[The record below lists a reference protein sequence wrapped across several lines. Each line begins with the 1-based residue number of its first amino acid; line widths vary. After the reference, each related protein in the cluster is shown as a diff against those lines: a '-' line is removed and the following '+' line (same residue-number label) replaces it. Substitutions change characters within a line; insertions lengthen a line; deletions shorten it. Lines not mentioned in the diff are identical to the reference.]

1 MNRPENEIE
10 LFILKNAA
18 ITQSLRAVLVGQHLG
33 HIRGPLEVQ
42 ADSLVA
48 EYLKQVDYS
57 TLADAERMSEFYKLF
72 YALENDIRDLIEEA
86 IAEVRGDAWWET
98 AVPQAVRENAQKNF
112 DREAAEGLPPR
123 SDRLIDYTTFGE
135 LGEIIKENW
144 ELFSGMF
151 SNASKNRVL
160 RVVNRLNL
168 VRGPIAH
175 CNFLPEEEA
184 IRLKLAIRDWYKL
197 ME

>member
-1 MNRPENEIE
+1 MNRESDVE
-10 LFILKNAA
+10 LFILKNAV
-18 ITQSLRAVLVGQHLG
+18 ITRNLRTVFAAHRVGNT
-33 HIRGPLEVQ
+33 RGALEAQ

-48 EYLKQVDYS
+48 EYLRQVDFN
-57 TLADAERMSEFYKLF
+57 TLTDADRMSEFYRLF
-72 YALENDIRDLIEEA
+72 YALENDIRDLIESTM
-86 IAEVRGDAWWET
+86 VDSKGDRWWQE
-98 AVPQAVRENAQKNF
+98 AVPQAVRDNAQKNY

-123 SDRLIDYTTFGE
+123 SDRLIDYSTFGE
-135 LGEIIKENW
+135 LSEIVKENW
-144 ELFSGMF
+144 DIFSGMF
-151 SNASKNRVL
+151 SNATRNRVL
-160 RVVNRLNL
+160 RVLNRLNL

>member
-1 MNRPENEIE
+1 MSLEHDIE

-18 ITQSLRAVLVGQHLG
+18 ITQDLRTVSVAQKVGNTRGVL
-33 HIRGPLEVQ
+33 EAQ

-48 EYLKQVDYS
+48 DYLRQVAS
-57 TLADAERMSEFYKLF
+57 ETLADAERMSEFYKLF
-72 YALENDIRDLIEEA
+72 YALENDMRDLIESTMA
-86 IAEVRGDAWWET
+86 DSNGSDWWNT
-98 AVPQAVRENAQKNF
+98 VVPQAVRDNVQKNY
-112 DREAAEGLPPR
+112 DREASEGLPPR
-123 SDRLIDYTTFGE
+123 SDSLIDYTTFGE
-135 LGEIIKENW
+135 LGEIVKENW
-144 ELFSGMF
+144 EVFSGMF
-151 SNASKNRVL
+151 SNATRNRVL
-160 RVVNRLNL
+160 RVINRLNV

>member
-1 MNRPENEIE
+1 MSQDDHIE
-10 LFILKNAA
+10 LFILKNAV
-18 ITQSLRAVLVGQHLG
+18 ITRDLRTAFSINRIGNT
-33 HIRGPLEVQ
+33 RGALEAQ

-48 EYLKQVDYS
+48 DYLKQVDFE
-57 TLADAERMSEFYKLF
+57 TLAAAERMSELYKLF
-72 YALENDIRDLIEEA
+72 YALENDIRELIEETML
-86 IAEVRGDAWWET
+86 ESNGSDWWKT
-98 AVPQAVRENAQKNF
+98 CVPQVVRDNVQKNY

-135 LGEIIKENW
+135 LGEIVKDNW
-144 ELFSGMF
+144 DVFSGMF
-151 SNASKNRVL
+151 SNATRNRVL
-160 RVVNRLNL
+160 RVINRLNL

>member
-1 MNRPENEIE
+1 MSRDSDIE
-10 LFILKNAA
+10 LFVLKNAV
-18 ITQSLRAVLVGQHLG
+18 ITRDLRAQFVEQRIG
-33 HIRGPLEVQ
+33 HARGSLEAQ

-48 EYLKQVDYS
+48 EYLKQVDFD
-57 TLADAERMSEFYKLF
+57 TVADAERMSEFYKLF
-72 YALENDIRDLIEEA
+72 YALENDIRDLIESIMIDSKGKE
-86 IAEVRGDAWWET
+86 WWL
-98 AVPQAVRENAQKNF
+98 ASVPQAVRENAQKNY
-112 DREAAEGLPPR
+112 DREASEGLPPR

-144 ELFSGMF
+144 EIFSGMF

-168 VRGPIAH
+168 IRGPIAH

-184 IRLKLAIRDWYKL
+184 IRLKLAVRDWYKL

>member
-1 MNRPENEIE
+1 MIRESDIE
-10 LFILKNAA
+10 LFVLKNAVVTGSLNKLFS
-18 ITQSLRAVLVGQHLG
+18 TQKIGNARGSLEA
-33 HIRGPLEVQ
+33 Q

-48 EYLKQVDYS
+48 EYMRQVNFEILS
-57 TLADAERMSEFYKLF
+57 DAERMSDFYRLF
-72 YALENDIRDLIEEA
+72 YALENDIRDLIEA
-86 IAEVRGDAWWET
+86 AMLDTNGDNWWDLG
-98 AVPQAVRENAQKNF
+98 VPQFVRDNAKKNY
-112 DREAAEGLPPR
+112 DREASEGLPPR

-144 ELFSGMF
+144 SIFSGMF
-151 SNASKNRVL
+151 SNASRNRVL
-160 RVVNRLNL
+160 RVINRLNL

-184 IRLKLAIRDWYKL
+184 IRLKLAVRDWYKL

>member
-1 MNRPENEIE
+1 MNRERDIE
-10 LFILKNAA
+10 LFILKNAV
-18 ITQSLRAVLVGQHLG
+18 ITQSLRSVFTDQRVGNA
-33 HIRGPLEVQ
+33 RGALEAQ

-48 EYLKQVDYS
+48 EYLRQVDFE
-57 TLADAERMSEFYKLF
+57 TLSDAERMSEFYKLF
-72 YALENDIRDLIEEA
+72 YALENDMRDLIESTMVDSKGQKWW
-86 IAEVRGDAWWET
+86 AES
-98 AVPQAVRENAQKNF
+98 VPQVVRDNAQKNF

-135 LGEIIKENW
+135 LGEIVKENW
-144 ELFSGMF
+144 DVFSGMF
-151 SNASKNRVL
+151 SNATRNRVL
-160 RVVNRLNL
+160 RVINRLNL

>member
-1 MNRPENEIE
+1 MNQEGEIE
-10 LFILKNAA
+10 LFILKNAV
-18 ITQSLRAVLVGQHLG
+18 ITQNLRTVFAEQRVGNA
-33 HIRGPLEVQ
+33 RGALEAQ

-48 EYLKQVDYS
+48 DYLRQVDFE

-72 YALENDIRDLIEEA
+72 YALENDMRDLIELT
-86 IAEVRGDAWWET
+86 IADGKGPNWWID
-98 AVPQAVRENAQKNF
+98 AVPQAVRENVQKNY
-112 DREAAEGLPPR
+112 DREASEGLPPR

-135 LGEIIKENW
+135 LGEIVKENW
-144 ELFSGMF
+144 DVFSGMF
-151 SNASKNRVL
+151 SNANRNRVL
-160 RVVNRLNL
+160 RVINRLNL

>member
-1 MNRPENEIE
+1 MSSEKEIE
-10 LFILKNAA
+10 LFVLKSAV
-18 ITQSLRAVLVGQHLG
+18 ITQSLRVAFTDQRVGNA
-33 HIRGPLEVQ
+33 RGALEAQ

-48 EYLKQVDYS
+48 EYLRQVNFE
-57 TLADAERMSEFYKLF
+57 TLRDAERMSEFYKLF
-72 YALENDIRDLIEEA
+72 YALENDMRDLIESTMIDSA
-86 IAEVRGDAWWET
+86 GRDWWTT
-98 AVPQAVRENAQKNF
+98 AVPQAVRENAQKNY

-135 LGEIIKENW
+135 LGEIVRENW
-144 ELFSGMF
+144 DVFSGMF
-151 SNASKNRVL
+151 SNATRNRVL
-160 RVVNRLNL
+160 RVINRLNL

>member
-1 MNRPENEIE
+1 MTHISYIE

-18 ITQSLRAVLVGQHLG
+18 ITRDLKSIFKSEKIGNT
-33 HIRGPLEVQ
+33 RGDLEAQ
-42 ADSLVA
+42 ADSLVD
-48 EYLKQVDYS
+48 EYLRQVDFKILS
-57 TLADAERMSEFYKLF
+57 NAQRMSEFYMLF
-72 YALENDIRDLIEEA
+72 YALENDMRDLIESALVESS
-86 IAEVRGDAWWET
+86 GDDWWT
-98 AVPQAVRENAQKNF
+98 KCVPQSVRENVQKNY
-112 DREAAEGLPPR
+112 DRESAEGLPPR

-135 LGEIIKENW
+135 LSEIVKDNW
-144 ELFSGMF
+144 EIFSGMF
-151 SNASKNRVL
+151 SNANRNRVL
-160 RVVNRLNL
+160 RVINRLNL

>member
-1 MNRPENEIE
+1 MSSEADIE
-10 LFILKNAA
+10 LFVLKNAVVTHA
-18 ITQSLRAVLVGQHLG
+18 LKKLFSEQKIGNA
-33 HIRGPLEVQ
+33 RGALEAQ

-48 EYLKQVDYS
+48 DYMRQVDFEI
-57 TLADAERMSEFYKLF
+57 LANAERMSEFYKLF
-72 YALENDIRDLIEEA
+72 YALENDIRDLIESA
-86 IAEVRGDAWWET
+86 MQDSKGDAWWVQC
-98 AVPQAVRENAQKNF
+98 VPQVVRENVQKNY
-112 DREAAEGLPPR
+112 DREASEGLPPR

-144 ELFSGMF
+144 EVFSGMF
-151 SNASKNRVL
+151 SNASRNRVL
-160 RVVNRLNL
+160 RVINRLNL

-184 IRLKLAIRDWYKL
+184 IRLKLAVRDWYML

>member
-1 MNRPENEIE
+1 MSEDREIE
-10 LFILKNAA
+10 LFILKNAV
-18 ITQSLRAVLVGQHLG
+18 ITRELRAAFTSNRVGNV
-33 HIRGPLEVQ
+33 RGALEAQ
-42 ADSLVA
+42 ADSLVN
-48 EYLKQVDYS
+48 EYLRQVDFE

-72 YALENDIRDLIEEA
+72 YALENDIRDLIEATMIE
-86 IAEVRGDAWWET
+86 GKGSDWWL
-98 AVPQAVRENAQKNF
+98 ANVPQFVRDNAQKNS

-123 SDRLIDYTTFGE
+123 SDRMLDYTTFGE
-135 LGEIIKENW
+135 LGEILKDNW
-144 ELFSGMF
+144 DVFSGMF
-151 SNASKNRVL
+151 SNATRNRVL
-160 RVVNRLNL
+160 RVINRLNL

>member
-1 MNRPENEIE
+1 MKERHIE

-18 ITQSLRAVLVGQHLG
+18 ITQGLRRTFVDLRITNARGSLEA
-33 HIRGPLEVQ
+33 Q

-48 EYLKQVDYS
+48 DYLRQVDFE
-57 TLADAERMSEFYKLF
+57 TIADAERMSEFYKLF
-72 YALENDIRDLIEEA
+72 YALENDIRALI
-86 IAEVRGDAWWET
+86 DATLADAKGVDWWSV
-98 AVPQAVRENAQKNF
+98 AVPQIVRDNAQKNQ

-123 SDRLIDYTTFGE
+123 SERLIDYTTFGE
-135 LGEIIKENW
+135 LGEIVRENW
-144 ELFSGMF
+144 DMFSGMF
-151 SNASKNRVL
+151 SNASRNRVL
-160 RVVNRLNL
+160 RVINRLNL

-184 IRLKLAIRDWYKL
+184 IRLKLAIRDWYML